1 MHIPLLVTG
10 ATVVIVAVAAC
21 IPALLDAILVEAVF
35 VVVANPNIG
44 VGVTCK
50 INNLYLTEIIF

>member
-10 ATVVIVAVAAC
+10 ATVVIVAGAAC
-21 IPALLDAILVEAVF
+21 NSALFDTTLVEAVL

-50 INNLYLTEIIF
+50 RYNL